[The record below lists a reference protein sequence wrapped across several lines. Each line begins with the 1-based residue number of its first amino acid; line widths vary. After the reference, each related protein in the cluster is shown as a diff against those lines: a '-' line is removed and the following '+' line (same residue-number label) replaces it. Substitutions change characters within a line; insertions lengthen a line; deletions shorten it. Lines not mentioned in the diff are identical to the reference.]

1 MRVSHSAAFEAT
13 LDEVYA
19 MLTDPGF
26 REHAAAAV
34 GATSVEVTVEHGG
47 AGCAVTVDMVQPTEG
62 VPSFARKFAGQTTRV
77 IQVESWS
84 SPAEATV
91 TVSTPGRPTELRG
104 GYRLVV
110 EGSLTTQHFE
120 GELKVKVP
128 LIKDKLER
136 LMAQLY
142 VEGRDRE
149 QAAGAAWL
157 AGAEQGEG
165 GRR

>member
-1 MRVSHSAAFEAT
+1 MLVTHAAAFEAS

-19 MLTDPGF
+19 MLTDPRF
-26 REHAAAAV
+26 REHAATAV
-34 GATSVEVTVEHGG
+34 GATSVEVTVEH
-47 AGCAVTVDMVQPTEG
+47 ADTSCVVTVDMVQPTEG
-62 VPSFARKFAGQTTRV
+62 VPSFARKFAGETTRV

-84 SPAEATV
+84 SATEATV
-91 TVSTPGRPTELRG
+91 TVSTPGRPTDLRG
-104 GYRLVV
+104 RYRLTGG
-110 EGSLTTQHFE
+110 EGVTEQHFE

-149 QAAGAAWL
+149 QAAGATWL
-157 AGAEQGEG
+157 AGARGQ
-165 GRR
+165 R